1 MCFFFKFKHSFHKEY
16 SLFGVTP
23 LKRNFSLFCRFAMRV
38 LITLLF
44 LGLFAVAFTTGKP
57 TENASGEN
65 SASADVSESSQ
76 GSAGSGSEGE
86 PVEPSVAGAEDPE
99 EQEPVEQPGST
110 SGNAGAKYTG
120 LDRANEVRSCNANK
134 EKAKVQICVY
144 VSPDDERI
152 PALLAIL
159 NDAGESDE
167 PVEPGVE
174 RATGTEQDSAVQE
187 ETGSNNIDS
196 NEKVA
201 SAGSEDSAGSEE
213 DDSQSEDSNDSEVSR

>member
-1 MCFFFKFKHSFHKEY
+1 
-16 SLFGVTP
+16 
-23 LKRNFSLFCRFAMRV
+23 MRV

-65 SASADVSESSQ
+65 SALADVSESSQ

-86 PVEPSVAGAEDPE
+86 PAEPSVAGAEEPIEE
-99 EQEPVEQPGST
+99 EQADST
-110 SGNAGAKYTG
+110 SGNAGAKNTG
-120 LDRANEVRSCNANK
+120 LDRANEVRSCNANR

-144 VSPDDERI
+144 VSPGDERI

-159 NDAGESDE
+159 NEAGESDE

-174 RATGTEQDSAVQE
+174 SATGPEQEPAVQE
-187 ETGSNNIDS
+187 ETDS
-196 NEKVA
+196 KNKDSKEKVA
-201 SAGSEDSAGSEE
+201 SAGSEDSVGSEE
-213 DDSQSEDSNDSEVSR
+213 DDSQSED